1 MKNRS
6 IAAVILL
13 PFVTFGIYTLY
24 WHVSTKGELNER
36 GATIPT
42 AWLIIIPLVN
52 IWWMWK
58 YYEGAEKVTNG
69 KVSGVLMF
77 ILALLVTSI
86 ISSAICQDAYNK
98 FSSVTAPAPEAPQ
111 QPAVA

>member
-1 MKNRS
+1 
-6 IAAVILL
+6 
-13 PFVTFGIYTLY
+13 
-24 WHVSTKGELNER
+24 
-36 GATIPT
+36 
-42 AWLIIIPLVN
+42 
-52 IWWMWK
+52 
-58 YYEGAEKVTNG
+58 
-69 KVSGVLMF
+69 LMF